1 MSAKKFK
8 FVSPG
13 VFINE
18 IDNSF
23 IPRTADTIGP
33 AVIGRATRGLA
44 MQPVRVSSYSQF
56 VENFGETVPGN
67 GGGDIYRDGNLQSPM
82 YGLYAA
88 KAFLRPN
95 VAPLTYM
102 RLLGHQH
109 PDNDGTS
116 AAQAGWKT
124 ANNAGA
130 SGGGAFGLFVMNSA
144 SAQTAHIAGNTV
156 DANLAAVLY
165 VDNGMVELSGSVFGE
180 QGSLLT
186 SSMGTAIN
194 SDANG
199 IFKLNI
205 ISGSTSAATATITTV
220 AEASIVDTKDFTL
233 TDAAGTTTT
242 YNLSTGTAT
251 GGNGAAYTPG
261 TTVTIG
267 LVGTTTRADV
277 RDQIVTRI
285 NAGTGIGFTAAN
297 SGDDV
302 LVTQNTLGT
311 AGNQTNTDEGT
322 GLTVANFTG
331 GTAESN
337 EIINVSLD
345 DTNKEYIRE
354 VLNTNPQLISSTGG
368 TFYNSSAL
376 KSYWLGETYDQET
389 RDVHSNLSTTLT
401 GFIANLNLSSSIASS
416 PSQMKGANSR
426 EAAAGWFIGQDLGNN
441 ESYSAEKMQKLFR
454 LRGRGH
460 GEYLNE
466 NLKVSIT
473 EIRKSNNSVD
483 DYGSFNVLIRTL
495 SDMDG
500 SVQIVE
506 QFSNCNLNPASPNFI
521 ARKIGDQFLQWSET
535 ERRLKLYGEYPNQ
548 SNYVYV
554 EMNSDVEAG
563 ATDPTLLPFGYF
575 GPPKYTNGNVI
586 IASQASAQQ
595 IGSGLYFYLGSGMLA
610 GAVTRKS
617 FVSGGNATAPALGL
631 SASLIYPD
639 IRLRLSSSDG
649 STSRAEDVCFGIQTT
664 RTAQSNR
671 FDPSTRFV
679 NRMLN
684 NDIAQDPVDSVIAG
698 IDPFGYVFSLDDI
711 VATSDNTT
719 FYQSG
724 SRALGSSK
732 SATGGYSSL
741 LDLGF
746 NSFTAPFFGGFDGL
760 DITQPDPF
768 RNKQFSAGSTE
779 RNSSP
784 YYTILRAIDTLA
796 DPEAVD
802 ANMIVMPG
810 LTNEGLTNRII
821 DVCEDRGDAM
831 TIIDLED
838 GYIPPHEERKATKA
852 AQIPNT
858 PQQLATNLKNRVVD
872 SSYAA
877 TFYPWV
883 QTREES
889 NGQLVWVPPSVAMMG
904 VLASSERKSHLWFAP
919 AGFNRGGLSEG
930 AAGIPIVGV
939 TTKLTSRE
947 RDTLYDAR
955 INPIASFP
963 STGIVVF
970 GQKTLQERQSALDRI
985 NVRRLVIF
993 LKKEISRI
1001 SSTILFEQN
1010 VQATWNRFK
1019 GLVEPFLAT
1028 VRTNFGISDYR
1039 LILDESTTTPDL
1051 VDQNILYA
1059 KIMVKPA
1066 RAIEFIAIDFVVAS
1080 TGASFDD

>member
-1 MSAKKFK
+1 
-8 FVSPG
+8 
-13 VFINE
+13 
-18 IDNSF
+18 
-23 IPRTADTIGP
+23 
-33 AVIGRATRGLA
+33 
-44 MQPVRVSSYSQF
+44 
-56 VENFGETVPGN
+56 
-67 GGGDIYRDGNLQSPM
+67 
-82 YGLYAA
+82 
-88 KAFLRPN
+88 
-95 VAPLTYM
+95 
-102 RLLGHQH
+102 
-109 PDNDGTS
+109 
-116 AAQAGWKT
+116 
-124 ANNAGA
+124 
-130 SGGGAFGLFVMNSA
+130 
-144 SAQTAHIAGNTV
+144 
-156 DANLAAVLY
+156 
-165 VDNGMVELSGSVFGE
+165 
-180 QGSLLT
+180 
-186 SSMGTAIN
+186 
-194 SDANG
+194 
-199 IFKLNI
+199 
-205 ISGSTSAATATITTV
+205 
-220 AEASIVDTKDFTL
+220 
-233 TDAAGTTTT
+233 
-242 YNLSTGTAT
+242 
-251 GGNGAAYTPG
+251 
-261 TTVTIG
+261 
-267 LVGTTTRADV
+267 
-277 RDQIVTRI
+277 
-285 NAGTGIGFTAAN
+285 
-297 SGDDV
+297 
-302 LVTQNTLGT
+302 
-311 AGNQTNTDEGT
+311 
-322 GLTVANFTG
+322 
-331 GTAESN
+331 
-337 EIINVSLD
+337 
-345 DTNKEYIRE
+345 
-354 VLNTNPQLISSTGG
+354 
-368 TFYNSSAL
+368 
-376 KSYWLGETYDQET
+376 
-389 RDVHSNLSTTLT
+389 
-401 GFIANLNLSSSIASS
+401 
-416 PSQMKGANSR
+416 
-426 EAAAGWFIGQDLGNN
+426 
-441 ESYSAEKMQKLFR
+441 
-454 LRGRGH
+454 
-460 GEYLNE
+460 
-466 NLKVSIT
+466 
-473 EIRKSNNSVD
+473 
-483 DYGSFNVLIRTL
+483 
-495 SDMDG
+495 
-500 SVQIVE
+500 
-506 QFSNCNLNPASPNFI
+506 
-521 ARKIGDQFLQWSET
+521 
-535 ERRLKLYGEYPNQ
+535 
-548 SNYVYV
+548 
-554 EMNSDVEAG
+554 
-563 ATDPTLLPFGYF
+563 
-575 GPPKYTNGNVI
+575 
-586 IASQASAQQ
+586 
-595 IGSGLYFYLGSGMLA
+595 
-610 GAVTRKS
+610 
-617 FVSGGNATAPALGL
+617 
-631 SASLIYPD
+631 
-639 IRLRLSSSDG
+639 
-649 STSRAEDVCFGIQTT
+649 
-664 RTAQSNR
+664 
-671 FDPSTRFV
+671 
-679 NRMLN
+679 MLN
-684 NDIAQDPVDSVIAG
+684 NDIGQDPVDSVIAG

-732 SATGGYSSL
+732 SATGGYGSL

-784 YYTILRAIDTLA
+784 YYSILRAIDTLA

-852 AQIPNT
+852 AKIPNT

>member
-95 VAPLTYM
+95 VAPLTFM

-124 ANNAGA
+124 AQNAGNQ
-130 SGGGAFGLFVMNSA
+130 GGGAYGLFVMNSG
-144 SAQTAHIAGNTV
+144 SAQTAHIAGNKVT
-156 DANLAAVLY
+156 ANLAAILY
-165 VDNGMVELSGSVFGE
+165 VDNGRVELSGSVFGE
-180 QGSLLT
+180 AANLQT
-186 SSMGTAIN
+186 SSIGTAIN
-194 SDANG
+194 SDSGG
-199 IFKLNI
+199 IFKLNVV
-205 ISGSTSAATATITTV
+205 SGSSTV
-220 AEASIVDTKDFTL
+220 VET
-233 TDAAGTTTT
+233 
-242 YNLSTGTAT
+242 
-251 GGNGAAYTPG
+251 
-261 TTVTIG
+261 
-267 LVGTTTRADV
+267 
-277 RDQIVTRI
+277 
-285 NAGTGIGFTAAN
+285 
-297 SGDDV
+297 
-302 LVTQNTLGT
+302 
-311 AGNQTNTDEGT
+311 
-322 GLTVANFTG
+322 
-331 GTAESN
+331 
-337 EIINVSLD
+337 INVSLD

-376 KSYWLGETYDQET
+376 KQYWLGETFDQET

-401 GFIANLNLSSSIASS
+401 GFIAAINLSSSIASS

-426 EAAAGWFIGQDLGNN
+426 EAAAGWFIGQDLGAAGLHT
-441 ESYSAEKMQKLFR
+441 AEKMQKLFR

-473 EIRKSNNSVD
+473 EIRKSNNSID
-483 DYGSFNVLIRTL
+483 DYGSFNVVLRRL

-506 QFSNCNLNPASPNFI
+506 QFANCNLNPASPNFI
-521 ARKIGDQFLQWSET
+521 SRKIGDQFLEWSET

-554 EMNSDVEAG
+554 EMNTDVEAG
-563 ATDPTLLPFGYF
+563 ATDPALLPFGYF
-575 GPPKYTNGNVI
+575 GPPKYTNGDVI
-586 IASQASAQQ
+586 IAQAASEQQ
-595 IGSGLYFYLGSGMLA
+595 IGDGLYFYLGSSTLA
-610 GAVTRKS
+610 GGTTRKS

-631 SASLIYPD
+631 TASLVYPD

-684 NDIAQDPVDSVIAG
+684 NDIGQDPVDSVIAG
-698 IDPFGYVFSLDDI
+698 IDPFGYVFSLDDV

-732 SATGGYSSL
+732 SATGGYGSL

-779 RNSSP
+779 RSSSP
-784 YYTILRAIDTLA
+784 YYSILRAIDTLA

-838 GYIPPHEERKATKA
+838 GYIPPHEERKATKS

-963 STGIVVF
+963 SSGIVVF

-1010 VQATWNRFK
+1010 IQATWNRFK

>member
-124 ANNAGA
+124 ANNAAGD
-130 SGGGAFGLFVMNSA
+130 GGGAFGLFVMNSS
-144 SAQTAHIAGNTV
+144 SAKTAHIAGNTV
-156 DANLAAVLY
+156 DANLAAVFYL
-165 VDNGMVELSGSVFGE
+165 DNGIVELSGSVFGE
-180 QGSLLT
+180 QGTLLT
-186 SSMGTAIN
+186 SSMGAAVN
-194 SDANG
+194 SDGNG
-199 IFKLNI
+199 IFKLNFV
-205 ISGSTSAATATITTV
+205 SGSRAFATGTITTTGNPGDD
-220 AEASIVDTKDFTL
+220 ETFTL
-233 TDAAGTTTT
+233 TDAAGLAQGFIFKDDATTVDGTKSGANVIIGVQGALGSAAAVGDRIRAAINASDLAMAASEDSAGVMTLTQNAVGTSGNTTIDMSGVATTT
-242 YNLSTGTAT
+242 ST
-251 GGNGAAYTPG
+251 
-261 TTVTIG
+261 
-267 LVGTTTRADV
+267 
-277 RDQIVTRI
+277 
-285 NAGTGIGFTAAN
+285 
-297 SGDDV
+297 
-302 LVTQNTLGT
+302 
-311 AGNQTNTDEGT
+311 
-322 GLTVANFTG
+322 NFTG
-331 GTAESN
+331 GSGEATEV
-337 EIINVSLD
+337 INVSLD

-354 VLNTNPQLISSTGG
+354 VLNTNPQVISSTGG
-368 TFYNSSAL
+368 TFYNSTAL
-376 KSYWLGETYDQET
+376 KQYWLGETYDQET

-401 GFIANLNLSSSIASS
+401 GFIVNLNLSSSIASS

-473 EIRKSNNSVD
+473 EIRKSNNSID
-483 DYGSFNVLIRTL
+483 DYGSFNVVIRTL
-495 SDMDG
+495 SDLDG
-500 SVQIVE
+500 SIQVVE
-506 QFSNCNLNPASPNFI
+506 QFANCNLNPASPNFI
-521 ARKIGDQFLQWSET
+521 SRKIGDQFLQWSET

-548 SNYVYV
+548 SKYVYV

-631 SASLIYPD
+631 SASLVYPD

-684 NDIAQDPVDSVIAG
+684 NDIAQDPAGSVIAG

-784 YYTILRAIDTLA
+784 YYSILRAIDTLA